1 MLPDMA
7 SMDRREQCE
16 RRMMALL
23 EDSGLP
29 LPDEVDLFYGE
40 DEVLFMWSDRKVAVI
55 VDLKDFDEVDA
66 NGGYSREGIAA

>member
-1 MLPDMA
+1 MA

-29 LPDEVDLFYGE
+29 LPDEVDLFYE
-40 DEVLFMWSDRKVAVI
+40 ENSVLFMWSDQKVAVI
-55 VDLKDFDEVDA
+55 VELDDFDEIDA

>member
-1 MLPDMA
+1 MLLGMQNR
-7 SMDRREQCE
+7 DRKEQCE

-29 LPDEVDLFYGE
+29 LPDVVDLE
-40 DEVLFMWSDRKVAVI
+40 HSENEVRFLWWEPKLAVI
-55 VDLKDFDEVDA
+55 VDLEDFEETDA

>member
-1 MLPDMA
+1 MLLDMA

-16 RRMMALL
+16 RRFMALI

-40 DEVLFMWSDRKVAVI
+40 DQVLFMWADRKVAVI
-55 VDLKDFDEVDA
+55 VDLQDFDEVDA